1 MQKNHVFPGILL
13 VIVIVALHLSLP
25 FQVSQITH
33 AAQQSDADRSIYKK
47 DYQFSS
53 DWFTY
58 HIPVWEQFLTEFKD
72 KADVRYLEIGVFEGR
87 SAVWMLENILTHP
100 SARLTAIDIFP
111 DDLLDRFAG
120 NIEKSGFRDK
130 VEIFKG
136 KSQEKLRE
144 LPLTSYDLIYIDGSH
159 HAKHVFLDTALSWD
173 LLKDGGLLIF
183 DDYLPNT
190 ELPSD
195 LSPNGPIDIFLMA
208 FGDEIELLHREYQ
221 IVIRKSKHACERDMC
236 STIGQYGYDW
246 SQRALYELS
255 TDKPVPL
262 AEEEKAALEQFL
274 LSYVDFRLNQRELVE
289 RMQRNEIMKKLQTR
303 LTFFPQPTEEDHR

>member
-1 MQKNHVFPGILL
+1 MPKTHVFPGILL
-13 VIVIVALHLSLP
+13 GIVIVSLHLALP
-25 FQVSQITH
+25 AQVSQTTQ
-33 AAQQSDADRSIYKK
+33 AAQQPDADGSPYKK

-53 DWFTY
+53 DWFT
-58 HIPVWEQFLTEFKD
+58 HNIPVWEQFLAAFKD
-72 KADVRYLEIGVFEGR
+72 KADVRYLEVGVFEGR

-111 DDLLDRFAG
+111 DDLLDRFVG

-144 LPLTSYDLIYIDGSH
+144 LPLASYDLIYIDASH
-159 HAKHVFLDTALSWD
+159 RAKHVFLDTALSWD

-190 ELPSD
+190 EIPADLLPKGS
-195 LSPNGPIDIFLMA
+195 IDTFLMA
-208 FGDEIELLHREYQ
+208 FGDEIELLHSEYQ
-221 IVIRKSKHACERDMC
+221 IIVRKSKHACERETC
-236 STIGQYGYDW
+236 SAIGQYGYDW

-255 TDKPVPL
+255 TDRPVPL
-262 AEEEKAALEQFL
+262 TEKEKEALEQFL
-274 LSYVDFRLNQRELVE
+274 MSYVDFRLNQRELVE
-289 RMQRNEIMKKLQTR
+289 RMQRNEIMRKLQSR
-303 LTFFPQPTEEDHR
+303 LTFFPQPTE

>member
-1 MQKNHVFPGILL
+1 
-13 VIVIVALHLSLP
+13 
-25 FQVSQITH
+25 
-33 AAQQSDADRSIYKK
+33 
-47 DYQFSS
+47 
-53 DWFTY
+53 
-58 HIPVWEQFLTEFKD
+58 
-72 KADVRYLEIGVFEGR
+72 
-87 SAVWMLENILTHP
+87 
-100 SARLTAIDIFP
+100 
-111 DDLLDRFAG
+111 
-120 NIEKSGFRDK
+120 
-130 VEIFKG
+130 
-136 KSQEKLRE
+136 
-144 LPLTSYDLIYIDGSH
+144 
-159 HAKHVFLDTALSWD
+159 LDTALSWD

-195 LSPNGPIDIFLMA
+195 LSPKGPIDIFLMA
-208 FGDEIELLHREYQ
+208 FGDEIKLLHREYQ
-221 IVIRKSKHACERDMC
+221 IVIRKSKHTCEREMC